1 MRLRSKQ
8 TALFSLK
15 LLLSFAVPA
24 YIARG
29 LDLGRLRTRLVSV
42 NPFLLALALAAHRA
56 ARLVFRGQGG
66 EGCGRITELRAGE
79 GRGGIEPPLT
89 RLNQFCP
96 SDLHRVGLPHLRAS
110 LRFPV
115 PR

>member
-8 TALFSLK
+8 TALFSVK
-15 LLLSFAVPA
+15 LLLSIAVLA

-29 LDLGRLRTRLVSV
+29 LDLGRLRPRLVSV

-56 ARLVFRGQGG
+56 ALVFRGQGG
-66 EGCGRITELRAGE
+66 EGCGTIAELRNGE

-89 RLNQFCP
+89 RLNHCRR
-96 SDLHRVGLPHLRAS
+96 SNLHRVGLPHPRAS
-110 LRFPV
+110 LRFLV

>member
-1 MRLRSKQ
+1 MQLRSKQ

-15 LLLSFAVPA
+15 LLLSIAVPA

-42 NPFLLALALAAHRA
+42 NPFLLALVLAAHRA

-66 EGCGRITELRAGE
+66 EGCGTIAELRNGE

-89 RLNQFCP
+89 RLNHCRR
-96 SDLHRVGLPHLRAS
+96 SNLHRVGLPHPRAS
-110 LRFPV
+110 LRFLV